1 MAEHHPSDNN
11 SGGTMDIKDHVQTW
25 LAFWKATTY
34 SVIGLVV
41 LALFLFFFRTH
52 NGY

>member
-25 LAFWKATTY
+25 LAFWKGTVY
-34 SVIGLVV
+34 SVAALAVLGL
-41 LALFLFFFRTH
+41 LLFLFRTH